1 MLTRFSPDPMDRLR
15 VAVTIKEIA
24 AKAGYS
30 HAVVSSVL
38 NGRAVER
45 RISLNAARKVE
56 EAARDLGYVP
66 NMAARRLRSH
76 EAGTSQAVLAVITSF
91 EAPLLLVSRAVRA
104 LQRCIE
110 QAGDSRTQFTIT
122 IEMFRAGRLSELPG
136 LLTNDRFSGA
146 IIANTI
152 EADDHFLE
160 HARVPFPA
168 VLIGRM
174 VPGYASVLESAETGG
189 AAARLLLDSGA
200 KRCAILEP
208 VLSTATNLARSSH
221 FAAALRE
228 AGLPGPIELKC
239 FDRSERAGYEAM
251 HAHLAS
257 ARRADGFFAITDTLA
272 AGAYHAVRESGLTI
286 PGDLCFV
293 GVGDSE
299 SGPYLGPPLACV
311 GSSEEAIHLE
321 AARRLLQCF
330 SGGGAL
336 RVPVRLPLQILPGG
350 STRVHVAEKFS
361 NRPS

>member
-1 MLTRFSPDPMDRLR
+1 MDHLGA
-15 VAVTIKEIA
+15 AVTIKEIA

-45 RISLNAARKVE
+45 RISQNAARKVE
-56 EAARDLGYVP
+56 DAARELGYVP

-76 EAGTSQAVLAVITSF
+76 ESGTSQAVLAIITSF

-110 QAGDSRTQFTIT
+110 QTGGSRTQFTIT

-136 LLTNDRFSGA
+136 LLTNDRFNGA

-168 VLIGRM
+168 VLIGRV
-174 VPGYASVLESAETGG
+174 VPGYASVLESAETGE
-189 AAARLLLDSGA
+189 AAARLLLESGC
-200 KRCAILEP
+200 KRCAILAP
-208 VLSTATNLARSSH
+208 ALPTAVNLARAGH
-221 FAAALRE
+221 FAEALRE
-228 AGLPGPIELKC
+228 AGRLSPIELKC
-239 FDRSERAGYEAM
+239 SDRSERAGYEAM

-257 ARRADGFFAITDTLA
+257 AHRSDGFFAITDTLA
-272 AGAYHAVRESGLTI
+272 AGAYHAVREAGLTI

-299 SGPYLGPPLACV
+299 SSPYLGPPLACV

-321 AARRLLQCF
+321 AARWLLQCF
-330 SGGGAL
+330 SGGGTL
-336 RVPVRLPLQILPGG
+336 RVPVRLPLQIFPGG
-350 STRVHVAEKFS
+350 STRLIPF
-361 NRPS
+361 